1 VEDTEG
7 ASGQQP
13 ARLRQTPTWLITQT
27 ATLTHR
33 LVSMALAAVGA
44 TRYHYAVL
52 SALDEF
58 GSTSQAELGRRCHI
72 DRSDMVAAINDLT
85 ASLFV
90 ERRQDP
96 SDRRQNLIT
105 LTDSGKRRLEQI
117 ASVLDGVQDDLLGPL
132 GQNERDSLA
141 TTLRRILDHRAGELD
156 EPRG

>member
-1 VEDTEG
+1 VENVEG

-13 ARLRQTPTWLITQT
+13 ARLRQTPSWLITQT

-33 LVSMALAAVGA
+33 LVSTALAEVGA

-58 GSTSQAELGRRCHI
+58 GPTSQAELARRCHI

-85 ASLFV
+85 AGHFV

-96 SDRRQNLIT
+96 ADRRQNLVT
-105 LTDSGKRRLEQI
+105 LTDTGQGRLEQI
-117 ASVLDGVQDDLLGPL
+117 SDVLDGVQNDLLGSL
-132 GQNERDSLA
+132 GKNERDTLA
-141 TTLRRILDHRAGELD
+141 ATLRRVLDHQATGSSD
-156 EPRG
+156 PS